1 MKDSI
6 KKEIMSCF
14 KQTQPVY
21 FSTIDKDIPRVR
33 PVTLIHFN
41 EKFWLAT
48 GSGDAKMAQ
57 IKANCNF
64 EFCYSIS
71 DKKNMGYIRGAG
83 VIKIVEDIA
92 AKKELLDHIDFISH
106 FWQDPADEG
115 YSLLHLNIK
124 EIEYMKIGEMIANKY
139 ECDL

>member
-1 MKDSI
+1 MKSSI
-6 KKEIMSCF
+6 KKEIKSHF
-14 KQTQPVY
+14 NQTQPVY
-21 FSTIDKDIPRVR
+21 LSTIDKDIPRVR

-41 EKFWLAT
+41 EKFWIAT
-48 GSGDAKMAQ
+48 GSEDAKMAQ

-71 DKKNMGYIRGAG
+71 DKQNMGYIRGAG
-83 VIKIVEDIA
+83 AIIIVDDITL
-92 AKKELLDHIDFISH
+92 KKELLDNIDFISH
-106 FWQDPADEG
+106 FWQDPADKG
-115 YSLLHLNIK
+115 FSLLHLNIK

>member
-6 KKEIMSCF
+6 KKEIKSYF
-14 KQTQPVY
+14 SQTQPVY
-21 FSTIDKDIPRVR
+21 LSTIDKDIPRVR

-41 EKFWLAT
+41 EKIWVAT
-48 GSGDAKMAQ
+48 GSEDAKMSQ
-57 IKANCNF
+57 IRANCNF

-71 DKKNMGYIRGAG
+71 KKQNMGYIRGAG
-83 VIKIVEDIA
+83 VISIVEDIVV
-92 AKKELLDHIDFISH
+92 KKKLLDNIDFISH
-106 FWQDPADEG
+106 FWKDPADSG

-124 EIEYMKIGEMIANKY
+124 EIEYLKIGEMIANNY